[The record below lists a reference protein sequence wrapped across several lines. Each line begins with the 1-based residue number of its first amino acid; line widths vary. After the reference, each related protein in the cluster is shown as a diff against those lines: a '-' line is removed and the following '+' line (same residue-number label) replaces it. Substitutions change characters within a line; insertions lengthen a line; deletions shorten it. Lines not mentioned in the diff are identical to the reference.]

1 MKNEKK
7 QLDKKKYVK
16 IRAKLE
22 ANPPPNDKNSIF
34 WEQIDFSIT
43 QHSTGSTAGV
53 ESYWG

>member
-1 MKNEKK
+1 MKKK
-7 QLDKKKYVK
+7 KLDKKKYVK